1 MQLSECYRLL
11 GLARNA
17 SPEDVKLA
25 YRRMARKYHPD
36 VNQGDPAAAD
46 KFRLVQEAYQILK
59 NVADGIMPAP
69 QTCTSAPPT
78 QSRTTQPKTSQQAA
92 KPSPQPAAQSPQSQG
107 ASKANQKVE
116 PKVEPKVTPKIKVE
130 VKDVRQKQDPI
141 GDDPEVRLKI
151 DMLGRLME
159 LLKQKKYVVAI
170 AIAEGLRER
179 YKNSPEVIH
188 WQAVAYQ
195 RRGSE
200 LLMAGKL
207 KEAEAYL
214 TKAMNTDP
222 GNRDLCFEVK
232 RDLERI
238 ADGRV

>member
-11 GLARNA
+11 GLPRNA

-36 VNQGDPAAAD
+36 VNQDDPTAGD

-59 NVADGIMPAP
+59 NAAAGVMPPPPTRAS
-69 QTCTSAPPT
+69 TPPT
-78 QSRTTQPKTSQQAA
+78 QPKPTQQNPKPSQQT
-92 KPSPQPAAQSPQSQG
+92 SSQSPP
-107 ASKANQKVE
+107 SKGTDKAANQKVE

-130 VKDVRQKQDPI
+130 VKDVRQKQDPLS
-141 GDDPEVRLKI
+141 DDPEVRLKI

-188 WQAVAYQ
+188 WQAVTYQ

-200 LLMAGKL
+200 LLIAGKL

-238 ADGRV
+238 SVGRG

>member
-11 GLARNA
+11 GLPRNA

-36 VNQGDPAAAD
+36 VNQGDPTAVD

-59 NVADGIMPAP
+59 DAAAGIMPP
-69 QTCTSAPPT
+69 PPT
-78 QSRTTQPKTSQQAA
+78 QA
-92 KPSPQPAAQSPQSQG
+92 KPAQSSPKPSQPQSARSQEVR
-107 ASKANQKVE
+107 KAAN

-130 VKDVRQKQDPI
+130 VKNVRQKQYPLS
-141 GDDPEVRLKI
+141 DDPEVQLKF

-188 WQAVAYQ
+188 WQAVTYQ

-200 LLMAGKL
+200 LLIAGKL

-222 GNRDLCFEVK
+222 GNRELCFEVK

-238 ADGRV
+238 MQSKG

>member
-11 GLARNA
+11 GLSRNA

-46 KFRLVQEAYQILK
+46 KFRLVQEAYQVLK
-59 NVADGIMPAP
+59 DAASGVMPQP
-69 QTCTSAPPT
+69 QTRTSAAAT
-78 QSRTTQPKTSQQAA
+78 QSKTTQQTS
-92 KPSPQPAAQSPQSQG
+92 KPSPQPSSQAPQSKG
-107 ASKANQKVE
+107 TSRDTNQ
-116 PKVEPKVTPKIKVE
+116 KVEPKVTPKIKVE
-130 VKDVRQKQDPI
+130 VKDVRQKQDPLS
-141 GDDPEVRLKI
+141 DDPEVRLKI

-188 WQAVAYQ
+188 WQAVTYQ

-200 LLMAGKL
+200 LLIAGKL

-222 GNRDLCFEVK
+222 GNRELCFEVK

-238 ADGRV
+238 ADGRG

>member
-59 NVADGIMPAP
+59 DAAAGVMPNP
-69 QTCTSAPPT
+69 QKRPSSTPT
-78 QSRTTQPKTSQQAA
+78 PSRATQPKTTPQQTA
-92 KPSPQPAAQSPQSQG
+92 KPSQQPAAQSPQSQG

-116 PKVEPKVTPKIKVE
+116 PKVTPKIKVE
-130 VKDVRQKQDPI
+130 VKDVRQKQDPLS
-141 GDDPEVRLKI
+141 DDPEVRLKI

-188 WQAVAYQ
+188 WQAVSYQ

-200 LLMAGKL
+200 LLIAGKL

-214 TKAMNTDP
+214 TKAMKTDP

-238 ADGRV
+238 MRGRV

>member
-11 GLARNA
+11 GLPRNA

-36 VNQGDPAAAD
+36 VNQDDPTAGD

-59 NVADGIMPAP
+59 NAAAGVMPPPPPRAS
-69 QTCTSAPPT
+69 TPPT
-78 QSRTTQPKTSQQAA
+78 QPKPTQQNPKPSQQT
-92 KPSPQPAAQSPQSQG
+92 SSQSPR
-107 ASKANQKVE
+107 SKGTDKAANQKVE
-116 PKVEPKVTPKIKVE
+116 PKAEPKVTPKIKVE
-130 VKDVRQKQDPI
+130 VKDVRQKQDPLS
-141 GDDPEVRLKI
+141 DDPEVRLKI

-179 YKNSPEVIH
+179 YKNSPEVVH
-188 WQAVAYQ
+188 WQAVTYQ

-200 LLMAGKL
+200 LLIAGKL

-238 ADGRV
+238 SQGRG

>member
-11 GLARNA
+11 GLPRNA
-17 SPEDVKLA
+17 SPEDIKLA

-36 VNQGDPAAAD
+36 VNQGDPTAVD

-59 NVADGIMPAP
+59 DAAAGVMPKQPTRA
-69 QTCTSAPPT
+69 SPPT
-78 QSRTTQPKTSQQAA
+78 QTKPTQPPP
-92 KPSPQPAAQSPQSQG
+92 KPSQPQSPQSPG
-107 ASKANQKVE
+107 ASKAANQKVE
-116 PKVEPKVTPKIKVE
+116 PKVTPKVKVE
-130 VKDVRQKQDPI
+130 VKDVRQKQDPLS
-141 GDDPEVRLKI
+141 DDPEVRLKI

-200 LLMAGKL
+200 LLMTGKF

-222 GNRDLCFEVK
+222 GNRELCFEVK

-238 ADGRV
+238 LQSRG

>member
-1 MQLSECYRLL
+1 ML
-11 GLARNA
+11 GLSRNA
-17 SPEDVKLA
+17 SPEDVKVA

-59 NVADGIMPAP
+59 DAANGVMPPPQPRASRTPAP
-69 QTCTSAPPT
+69 SAPTPNSQPPTPTPKHATKTKPPTPNPQTPT
-78 QSRTTQPKTSQQAA
+78 QKT
-92 KPSPQPAAQSPQSQG
+92 
-107 ASKANQKVE
+107 
-116 PKVEPKVTPKIKVE
+116 TPKIKIE
-130 VKDVRQKQDPI
+130 IKEVRQKQDPI
-141 GDDPEVRLKI
+141 ATDPEVRLKI

-179 YKNSPEVIH
+179 YKNAPEVIH
-188 WQAVAYQ
+188 WQAVTYQ

-200 LLMAGKL
+200 LLVAGKF

-222 GNRDLCFEVK
+222 GNRELCFEVK
-232 RDLERI
+232 RDLERMQREM
-238 ADGRV
+238 GG

>member
-11 GLARNA
+11 GLSRNA
-17 SPEDVKLA
+17 SPEDVKVA

-59 NVADGIMPAP
+59 DAANGVMPPPQPRASRTPAP
-69 QTCTSAPPT
+69 SAPTPNSQPPTPTPKHATKTKPPTPNPQTPT
-78 QSRTTQPKTSQQAA
+78 QKT
-92 KPSPQPAAQSPQSQG
+92 
-107 ASKANQKVE
+107 
-116 PKVEPKVTPKIKVE
+116 TPKIKIE
-130 VKDVRQKQDPI
+130 IKEVRQKQDPI
-141 GDDPEVRLKI
+141 ATDPEVRLKI

-179 YKNSPEVIH
+179 YKNAPEVIH
-188 WQAVAYQ
+188 WQAVTYQ

-200 LLMAGKL
+200 LLVAGKF

-222 GNRDLCFEVK
+222 GNRELCFEVK
-232 RDLERI
+232 RDLERMQREM
-238 ADGRV
+238 GG

>member
-11 GLARNA
+11 GLSRNA
-17 SPEDVKLA
+17 SPEDVKVA

-36 VNQGDPAAAD
+36 VNQGDPTAAD

-59 NVADGIMPAP
+59 DAANGAIPPQP
-69 QTCTSAPPT
+69 QTRASRTSASPPPT
-78 QSRTTQPKTSQQAA
+78 ANRQPPTPPRQAKSEPKA
-92 KPSPQPAAQSPQSQG
+92 SPQPKP
-107 ASKANQKVE
+107 E
-116 PKVEPKVTPKIKVE
+116 PKPEPKVTPKATPKIKIE
-130 VKDVRQKQDPI
+130 TKDVRQKQDPLAS
-141 GDDPEVRLKI
+141 DPEVKLKV

-179 YKNSPEVIH
+179 YKNAPEVVH
-188 WQAVAYQ
+188 WQAVTYQ

-200 LLMAGKL
+200 LLVAGKF

-214 TKAMNTDP
+214 TKAMHTDP
-222 GNRDLCFEVK
+222 GNRELCFEVK

-238 ADGRV
+238 QREMGG

>member
-11 GLARNA
+11 GLSRNA
-17 SPEDVKLA
+17 SPEDVKVA

-59 NVADGIMPAP
+59 DAANGVMPPPQPRASRTPAP
-69 QTCTSAPPT
+69 SAPTPNSQPPTPTPKHATKTKPPTPNPQTPT
-78 QSRTTQPKTSQQAA
+78 QKT
-92 KPSPQPAAQSPQSQG
+92 
-107 ASKANQKVE
+107 
-116 PKVEPKVTPKIKVE
+116 TPKIKIE
-130 VKDVRQKQDPI
+130 IKEVRQKQDPI
-141 GDDPEVRLKI
+141 ATDPEVRLKI

-179 YKNSPEVIH
+179 YKNAPEVIH
-188 WQAVAYQ
+188 WQAVTYQ

-200 LLMAGKL
+200 LLVAGKF

-222 GNRDLCFEVK
+222 GNRELCFEVK
-232 RDLERI
+232 RDLERLQREM
-238 ADGRV
+238 GG

>member
-59 NVADGIMPAP
+59 DAAGVMPTP
-69 QTCTSAPPT
+69 QTRPSSTPT
-78 QSRTTQPKTSQQAA
+78 PSRATQPKTTPQQTA
-92 KPSPQPAAQSPQSQG
+92 KPSQQPAAQSPQSQG

-116 PKVEPKVTPKIKVE
+116 PKVTPKIKVE
-130 VKDVRQKQDPI
+130 VKDVRQKQDPLS
-141 GDDPEVRLKI
+141 DDPEVRLKI

-188 WQAVAYQ
+188 WQAVSYQ

-200 LLMAGKL
+200 LLIAGKL

-214 TKAMNTDP
+214 TKAMKTDP

-238 ADGRV
+238 MRGRV

>member
-11 GLARNA
+11 GLPRNA

-36 VNQGDPAAAD
+36 VNQGDPAAGD

-59 NVADGIMPAP
+59 NAAAGVMPSPPPRAS
-69 QTCTSAPPT
+69 TPPT
-78 QSRTTQPKTSQQAA
+78 QPKPTPQTPKQPSQQT
-92 KPSPQPAAQSPQSQG
+92 SSQSPP
-107 ASKANQKVE
+107 SKGTNKAANQKVE

-130 VKDVRQKQDPI
+130 VKDVRQKQDPLS
-141 GDDPEVRLKI
+141 DDPEVRLKI

-188 WQAVAYQ
+188 WQAVTYQ

-200 LLMAGKL
+200 LLIAGKL

-238 ADGRV
+238 SQGRG

>member
-1 MQLSECYRLL
+1 ML
-11 GLARNA
+11 GLPRNA
-17 SPEDVKLA
+17 SPEDVKVA

-59 NVADGIMPAP
+59 DAAAGVMPQP
-69 QTCTSAPPT
+69 
-78 QSRTTQPKTSQQAA
+78 QSRASRTPTS
-92 KPSPQPAAQSPQSQG
+92 SPQPKPNPQP
-107 ASKANQKVE
+107 QKTKTPNPQPPTPNPQ
-116 PKVEPKVTPKIKVE
+116 PKPNPQPQKTKTSNPQPKIKIE
-130 VKDVRQKQDPI
+130 TKEVRQKQDPI
-141 GDDPEVRLKI
+141 ATDPEVRLKV

-179 YKNSPEVIH
+179 YKNAPEVVH
-188 WQAVAYQ
+188 WQAVTYQ

-200 LLMAGKL
+200 LLVAGKL

-222 GNRDLCFEVK
+222 GNRELCFEVK

-238 ADGRV
+238 QREMGG

>member
-1 MQLSECYRLL
+1 ML
-11 GLARNA
+11 GLSRNA
-17 SPEDVKLA
+17 SPEDVKVA

-59 NVADGIMPAP
+59 DAANGVMPPPQPRASRTPAP
-69 QTCTSAPPT
+69 SAPTPNSQPPTPTPKHATKTKPPTPNPQTPT
-78 QSRTTQPKTSQQAA
+78 QKT
-92 KPSPQPAAQSPQSQG
+92 
-107 ASKANQKVE
+107 
-116 PKVEPKVTPKIKVE
+116 TPKIKIE
-130 VKDVRQKQDPI
+130 IKEVRQKQDPI
-141 GDDPEVRLKI
+141 ATDPEVRLKI

-179 YKNSPEVIH
+179 YKNAPEVIH
-188 WQAVAYQ
+188 WQAVTYQ

-200 LLMAGKL
+200 LLVAGKF

-222 GNRDLCFEVK
+222 GNRELCFEVK
-232 RDLERI
+232 RDLERLQREM
-238 ADGRV
+238 GG

>member
-11 GLARNA
+11 GLPRNA
-17 SPEDVKLA
+17 SPEDIKLA

-36 VNQGDPAAAD
+36 VNQGDPTAVD

-59 NVADGIMPAP
+59 DAAAGVMPKQPTRA
-69 QTCTSAPPT
+69 SPPT
-78 QSRTTQPKTSQQAA
+78 QTKPTQPPP
-92 KPSPQPAAQSPQSQG
+92 KPSQPQSPQSPG
-107 ASKANQKVE
+107 ASKAANQKVE
-116 PKVEPKVTPKIKVE
+116 PKVTPKVKVE
-130 VKDVRQKQDPI
+130 VKDVRQKQDPLS
-141 GDDPEVRLKI
+141 DDPEVRLKI

-188 WQAVAYQ
+188 WQAVTYQ

-200 LLMAGKL
+200 LLMTGKF

-222 GNRDLCFEVK
+222 GNRELCFEVK

-238 ADGRV
+238 LQSRG

>member
-11 GLARNA
+11 SLPRNA
-17 SPEDVKLA
+17 SPEDIKLA

-36 VNQGDPAAAD
+36 VNQGDLTAAD

-59 NVADGIMPAP
+59 DAAAGVMPKP
-69 QTCTSAPPT
+69 QTRTSAPPNQPKPT
-78 QSRTTQPKTSQQAA
+78 QSPP
-92 KPSPQPAAQSPQSQG
+92 KPSQPQSPQSPQSQG
-107 ASKANQKVE
+107 TSKTANQT
-116 PKVEPKVTPKIKVE
+116 VEPKVTPKVKVE
-130 VKDVRQKQDPI
+130 VKDVRQKQDPLS
-141 GDDPEVRLKI
+141 DDPEVRLKI

-188 WQAVAYQ
+188 WQAVTYQ

-200 LLMAGKL
+200 LLIAGKL

-222 GNRDLCFEVK
+222 GNRELCFEVK

-238 ADGRV
+238 LQNKG

>member
-11 GLARNA
+11 GLPRNA

-36 VNQGDPAAAD
+36 VNQGDPTAGD
-46 KFRLVQEAYQILK
+46 KFRLVQEAYQILR
-59 NVADGIMPAP
+59 NAATGVMPP
-69 QTCTSAPPT
+69 PPT
-78 QSRTTQPKTSQQAA
+78 RASTPQTQPKPTQQNPKPSQQT
-92 KPSPQPAAQSPQSQG
+92 SSQSPP
-107 ASKANQKVE
+107 SKGTNKSANQKVE

-141 GDDPEVRLKI
+141 SDDPEVRLKI

-188 WQAVAYQ
+188 WQAVTYQ

-200 LLMAGKL
+200 LLIAGKL

-238 ADGRV
+238 SEGRG